1 MKLTSARALKHELHA
16 AAAAAVHINALE
28 AKPHLAVGIAP
39 TEATDDYRIAIR
51 IREATPTA
59 LARAE
64 QISVHAAGEVDMRV
78 IGRVAVQPAAALVA
92 PKRLRIGVSIGH
104 FAITAGTLGCFAR
117 RADGTTGIV
126 SNNHVL
132 AREDL
137 GVAGDDVV
145 QPGPIDG
152 GARPADTIA
161 TLFVPY
167 PKLRPGRPT
176 LDCAFAVIDPQRVQ
190 FDPSDLE
197 GGGVLDNTVAEATE
211 QLLVEK
217 IGRTTGRTKG
227 RISAFNVDDLTVDY
241 ETGSV
246 TFDDQIEIES
256 LDGSPFSSPGDSGSL
271 IFDQSFRPVALLFA
285 GSDSGGT
292 FGSGLTFA
300 NPFQSVLDALG
311 VGLLT

>member
-1 MKLTSARALKHELHA
+1 MNLGSARALKLELHA
-16 AAAAAVHINALE
+16 AAAATPHIKGLGAI
-28 AKPHLAVGIAP
+28 PHLAVGIAP
-39 TEATDDYRIAIR
+39 TQTTGDYHIAIR
-51 IREATPTA
+51 MREATPA
-59 LARAE
+59 LMARAE
-64 QISVHAAGEVDMRV
+64 QIRAHASGEVDVRV
-78 IGRVAVQPAAALVA
+78 IGRVAVQPATALAA

-117 RADGTTGIV
+117 RADGAMGII
-126 SNNHVL
+126 SNNHIL
-132 AREDL
+132 ANEDL
-137 GVAGDDVV
+137 GVGGDDIL
-145 QPGPIDG
+145 QPGRIDG
-152 GARPADTIA
+152 GVKPADTIA
-161 TLFVPY
+161 TLSVPY

-176 LDCAFAVIDPQRVQ
+176 LDCAFAVIDPQHVE

-197 GGGVLDNTVAEATE
+197 GGGVLDKSVVEATE

-227 RISAFNVDDLTVDY
+227 RITAFDVDDLTVDY
-241 ETGSV
+241 VTGSV

-256 LDGSPFSSPGDSGSL
+256 IDASPFSSDGDSGSL
-271 IFDQSFRPVALLFA
+271 IFDESFQPVALLFA

-300 NPFQSVLDALG
+300 NPFQAVLDALG